1 MLHALKPINN
11 GVTSPLEPLFSPDRL
26 LNMPRTL
33 PSPLAPAQ
41 DETRG
46 VLAIK
51 PFRRLWNAMLF
62 SSLGDWL
69 GLLATTALAQ
79 QLSGGDYATA
89 NFAIAGVFIARL
101 LPAVFLGPIA
111 GVIAD
116 RLDRRKLMV
125 SSDVLRTGLYI
136 SIPIA
141 HNYFWLYTA
150 TILVECVTLFW
161 SPAKDASVPNLV
173 PREKLE
179 SANQVSLLAAYGTAP
194 IAAAL
199 FTFLSLFTS
208 AINAAFSVN
217 TTAVDIA
224 LYLNALSFAFAA
236 FTIWGLREIPKG
248 AAAKHTA
255 ESGIIKSLHEGYKS
269 VSASKIIRGLI
280 VGMLGAFIAA
290 GAVIGLARTFVGD
303 LGGGEAAYGVLFGA
317 VFTGLAAGIA
327 LGPKVFSQF
336 SRRRLFGAS
345 LTIAGFFLVA
355 LAAIPN
361 LVLAVFIV
369 IVLGAFSGIS
379 WVTGFTML
387 GMEVADDVRGRT
399 FAYVQSLIR
408 VVLVGVL
415 AIAPLIAAAVG
426 EHTFEFQNTQ
436 VSYNGAAVT
445 LAIAGII
452 ASLIGVISYHHMK
465 DRPNVS
471 LWSDISNALKGE
483 LGSITGAPT
492 KGVFIVFEGGEG
504 IGKTTQ
510 AKLLKAWLEQE
521 GESVVLSREPGGSEL
536 GIEIRKILLSHSTG
550 EISPRAEALLYAA
563 DRAHHVHDVIR
574 PALAQGDV
582 VISDR
587 YFDSSIAYQGAGRV
601 LEPGE
606 VARISR
612 WATESLFPTLT
623 IIIDLPAEIGL
634 ARLRNK
640 DRLEA
645 QPIDF
650 HERVRQ
656 EFLQLALLDPERY
669 FILDGNQS
677 IEDTHTLII
686 ARVNQ
691 IAALKRNAVADKGAL
706 LLRPIRAVNKV
717 VRTTAKRTSVGATNA
732 VKKSKQAVRKSTTK
746 KPVTKKRSAK

>member
-1 MLHALKPINN
+1 MA
-11 GVTSPLEPLFSPDRL
+11 
-26 LNMPRTL
+26 RTL
-33 PSPLAPAQ
+33 PTPAAPAQ

-46 VLAIK
+46 VLAIR
-51 PFRRLWNAMLF
+51 PFRKLWNSMVF

-69 GLLATTALAQ
+69 GLLATTAMAQ
-79 QLSGGDYATA
+79 QLSGGDYAKA
-89 NFAIAGVFIARL
+89 NFAIAGVFISRL
-101 LPAVFLGPIA
+101 LPAVFLGPLA

-116 RLDRRKLMV
+116 KLDRRKLMV
-125 SSDVLRTGLYI
+125 VCDILRTGLYI
-136 SIPIA
+136 SIPIF

-161 SPAKDASVPNLV
+161 SPAKEASVPNLV

-194 IAAAL
+194 IAALL

-208 AINAAFSVN
+208 AFVALIPNFNA
-217 TTAVDIA
+217 TAVDIA
-224 LYLNALSFAFAA
+224 LYVNAASFAFAA
-236 FTIWGLREIPKG
+236 FTIWNLKEIPKG
-248 AAAKHTA
+248 AAAKHAADT
-255 ESGIIKSLHEGYKS
+255 GILKSLLEGWKS
-269 VSASKIIRGLI
+269 VSGSKIIRGL
-280 VGMLGAFIAA
+280 VLGMVGAFVAA

-327 LGPKVFSQF
+327 FGPKVFAQF

-345 LTIAGFFLVA
+345 LTTAGLFLVG

-361 LVLAVFIV
+361 LVLAVFTV
-369 IVLGAFSGIS
+369 IALGAFSGIC

-399 FAYVQSLIR
+399 FAFVQSLIR
-408 VVLVGVL
+408 VVLVAVL

-426 EHTFEFQNTQ
+426 QHTFKFQNTQ
-436 VSYNGAAVT
+436 LSYNGASVT
-445 LAIAGII
+445 ILIAGLF
-452 ASLIGVISYHHMK
+452 AAFIGALSYHQMK

-471 LWSDISNALKGE
+471 LFSDISNAIKGE

-521 GESVVLSREPGGSEL
+521 GESVVLSREPGGSDL

-563 DRAHHVHDVIR
+563 DRAHHVFSVIR
-574 PALAQGDV
+574 PALAAGEV

-634 ARLRNK
+634 GRLKSK
-640 DRLEA
+640 DRLES
-645 QPIDF
+645 QPLAF

-656 EFLQLALLDPERY
+656 EFLQLSLLDPERY
-669 FILDGNQS
+669 FIVDGSKS
-677 IEDTHTLII
+677 IEDIHSAII
-686 ARVNQ
+686 TRVSE
-691 IAALKRNAVADKGAL
+691 IGALKRNAREDKGNL
-706 LLRPIRAVNKV
+706 LLRPIRAAGKA
-717 VRTTAKRTSVGATNA
+717 VRTTAKKTSAGATKA
-732 VKKSKQAVRKSTTK
+732 VNKAKPKKKAKTK
-746 KPVTKKRSAK
+746 K

>member
-1 MLHALKPINN
+1 
-11 GVTSPLEPLFSPDRL
+11 
-26 LNMPRTL
+26 MPKTL
-33 PSPLAPAQ
+33 PTPAAPAP
-41 DETRG
+41 DVTRG

-51 PFRRLWNAMLF
+51 PFRKLWNSMVF

-79 QLSGGDYATA
+79 QLSGGDYTKA

-116 RLDRRKLMV
+116 KLDRRKLMV
-125 SSDVLRTGLYI
+125 NCDILRTALYI
-136 SIPIA
+136 SIPIV

-150 TILVECVTLFW
+150 MILVECITLFW
-161 SPAKDASVPNLV
+161 SPAKEASVPNLV
-173 PREKLE
+173 PRDKLE
-179 SANQVSLLAAYGTAP
+179 NANQVSLLAAYGTAP
-194 IAAAL
+194 IAAAI

-208 AINAAFSVN
+208 AINAAFSLNV
-217 TTAVDIA
+217 TAVDLA
-224 LYLNALSFAFAA
+224 LYVNALSFAFAA
-236 FTIWGLREIPKG
+236 FTVWGLREIPKG
-248 AAAKHTA
+248 AAAKHAA
-255 ESGIIKSLHEGYKS
+255 ETSILKALHEGWKA
-269 VSASKIIRGLI
+269 VSGSKLIRGLI
-280 VGMLGAFIAA
+280 VGMVGAFFAA

-327 LGPKVFSQF
+327 LGPKVFAQF

-345 LTIAGFFLVA
+345 LTISGAFLVA

-361 LVLAVFIV
+361 LVLAVFIT
-369 IVLGAFSGIS
+369 IILGAFSGIT

-387 GMEVADDVRGRT
+387 GMEVQDEVRGRT
-399 FAYVQSLIR
+399 FAFVQSLIR

-415 AIAPLIAAAVG
+415 AVAPLIAAAVG
-426 EHTFEFQNTQ
+426 EHTFKFQNTQ

-445 LAIAGII
+445 ILIAGLF
-452 ASLIGVISYHHMK
+452 ASLIGFISYKQMK
-465 DRPNVS
+465 DRPKVS
-471 LWSDISNALKGE
+471 LWSDIVNAFKGE
-483 LGSITGAPT
+483 LGSITGAPA

-521 GESVVLSREPGGSEL
+521 GEKVVLSREPGGSDL

-563 DRAHHVHDVIR
+563 DRAHHVFSLIR
-574 PALAQGDV
+574 PALSRGEV

-634 ARLRNK
+634 GRLKSK
-640 DRLEA
+640 DRLES
-645 QPIDF
+645 QPLSF

-656 EFLQLALLDPERY
+656 EFLQLSLLDPERY
-669 FILDGNQS
+669 FIVDGSKS
-677 IEDTHTLII
+677 IEDIHSAII
-686 ARVNQ
+686 TRVSE
-691 IAALKRNAVADKGAL
+691 IGALKRNAREDKGNL
-706 LLRPIRAVNKV
+706 LLRPIRAAGKA
-717 VRTTAKRTSVGATNA
+717 VRTTAKKTSAGATKAVNKA
-732 VKKSKQAVRKSTTK
+732 KPKKKAKVKK
-746 KPVTKKRSAK
+746 

>member
-1 MLHALKPINN
+1 
-11 GVTSPLEPLFSPDRL
+11 
-26 LNMPRTL
+26 MPKTL
-33 PSPLAPAQ
+33 PTPAAPAQ
-41 DETRG
+41 DVTRG

-51 PFRRLWNAMLF
+51 PFRKLWNSMVF

-69 GLLATTALAQ
+69 GLLATTAMAQ
-79 QLSGGDYATA
+79 QLSGGNYATA

-116 RLDRRKLMV
+116 KLDRRKLMV
-125 SSDVLRTGLYI
+125 VCDIVRTALYI
-136 SIPIA
+136 SIPIF

-150 TILVECVTLFW
+150 TILVECITLFW
-161 SPAKDASVPNLV
+161 SPAKEASVPNLV

-179 SANQVSLLAAYGTAP
+179 NANQVSLLAAYGTAP
-194 IAAAL
+194 IAALL

-208 AINAAFSVN
+208 AINAAFGINS
-217 TTAVDIA
+217 TAIDLS
-224 LYLNALSFAFAA
+224 LYVNALSFAFAA

-248 AAAKHTA
+248 AAAKHAADT
-255 ESGIIKSLHEGYKS
+255 GILKSLHEGWKS
-269 VSASKIIRGLI
+269 VSRSALIRGLI
-280 VGMLGAFIAA
+280 VGMVGAFVAA

-327 LGPKVFSQF
+327 LGPKVFAQF

-345 LTIAGFFLVA
+345 LAISGGFLVA

-361 LVLAVFIV
+361 LVIAVFIV
-369 IVLGAFSGIS
+369 VILGAFSGIT

-387 GMEVADDVRGRT
+387 GMEVQDDVRGRT
-399 FAYVQSLIR
+399 FAFVQSLIR

-415 AIAPLIAAAVG
+415 AVAPLIAAAVG
-426 EHTFEFQNTQ
+426 RHTFKFQNTEI
-436 VSYNGAAVT
+436 SYNGAAVT
-445 LAIAGII
+445 ILLAGLF
-452 ASLIGVISYHHMK
+452 ASLIGIASYKQMK

-471 LWSDISNALKGE
+471 LWSDITNALKGE

-492 KGVFIVFEGGEG
+492 KGVFIAFEGGEG
-504 IGKTTQ
+504 IGKSTQ

-521 GESVVLSREPGGSEL
+521 GETVVLSREPGGSDL

-563 DRAHHVHDVIR
+563 DRAHHVYSVIR
-574 PALAQGDV
+574 PALARNEV

-587 YFDSSIAYQGAGRV
+587 YFDSSIAYQGAGRI
-601 LEPGE
+601 LQPGE

-623 IIIDLPAEIGL
+623 IIIDLPPQIGL
-634 ARLRNK
+634 ARLKSK
-640 DRLEA
+640 DRLES
-645 QPIDF
+645 QPMDF

-656 EFLQLALLDPERY
+656 EFLQLAALDPERY
-669 FILDGNQS
+669 VIIDGNQS
-677 IEDTHTLII
+677 IEDTHAAII
-686 ARVNQ
+686 ARVSE
-691 IAALKRNAVADKGAL
+691 IPALKRNAVEDKGNL
-706 LLRPIRAVNKV
+706 LLRPIRAAGKEVKKISN
-717 VRTTAKRTSVGATNA
+717 SATKA
-732 VKKSKQAVRKSTTK
+732 VKKASPKKKTATK
-746 KPVTKKRSAK
+746 K

>member
-1 MLHALKPINN
+1 
-11 GVTSPLEPLFSPDRL
+11 
-26 LNMPRTL
+26 MPKTL
-33 PSPLAPAQ
+33 PTPAAPAQ
-41 DETRG
+41 QVTRG
-46 VLAIK
+46 VLAIR
-51 PFRRLWNAMLF
+51 PFRKLWNSMLF

-69 GLLATTALAQ
+69 GLLATTAMAQ

-116 RLDRRKLMV
+116 KLDRRKLMV
-125 SSDVLRTGLYI
+125 NCDILRAALYI

-141 HNYFWLYTA
+141 NNYFWLYTA
-150 TILVECVTLFW
+150 MILVECITLFW
-161 SPAKDASVPNLV
+161 SPAKEASVPNLV

-179 SANQVSLLAAYGTAP
+179 SANQVSLFAAYGTAP
-194 IAAAL
+194 VAALL

-208 AINAAFSVN
+208 AINAAFSTNV
-217 TTAVDIA
+217 TAVELA
-224 LYLNALSFAFAA
+224 LYANALSFAFAA
-236 FTIWGLREIPKG
+236 FTIWGLHEIPKG
-248 AAAKHTA
+248 AAAKHNA
-255 ESGIIKSLHEGYKS
+255 ESGIIKSLHEGWKA
-269 VSASKIIRGLI
+269 VSGSKLIRGLI
-280 VGMLGAFIAA
+280 VGMLGAFVAA

-317 VFTGLAAGIA
+317 VFTGLALGIA
-327 LGPKVFSQF
+327 LGPKIFAQF

-345 LTIAGFFLVA
+345 LTISGAFLVA

-369 IVLGAFSGIS
+369 VILGAFSGIT

-387 GMEVADDVRGRT
+387 GMEVQDDVRGRT
-399 FAYVQSLIR
+399 FAFVQSLIR

-415 AIAPLIAAAVG
+415 AVAPLIAAAVG
-426 EHTFEFQNTQ
+426 QHTFKFQNTQ

-445 LAIAGII
+445 ILIAGLF
-452 ASLIGVISYHHMK
+452 ASLIGFVSYKQMK
-465 DRPNVS
+465 DRPTVS
-471 LWSDISNALKGE
+471 LWSDIVNAFKGE
-483 LGSITGAPT
+483 LGSMTGAPT
-492 KGVFIVFEGGEG
+492 QGIFIAFEGGEG
-504 IGKTTQ
+504 IGKSTQ
-510 AKLLKAWLEQE
+510 SQLLKQWLEQE
-521 GESVVLSREPGGSEL
+521 GESVVLSREPGGTDL
-536 GIEIRKILLSHSTG
+536 GIEIRRILLSHSTG

-563 DRAHHVHDVIR
+563 DRAHHVFSVIR
-574 PALAQGDV
+574 PALANGQV

-634 ARLRNK
+634 GRLKSK
-640 DRLEA
+640 DRLES
-645 QPIDF
+645 QPIAF

-656 EFLQLALLDPERY
+656 EFLQLAAVDPERY
-669 FILDGNQS
+669 FIVDGNQS
-677 IEDTHTLII
+677 IDDIHTAII
-686 ARVNQ
+686 SRVSQ
-691 IAALKRNAVADKGAL
+691 IPTLKRNAVEDKGNL
-706 LLRPIRAVNKV
+706 LLRPIRAAGK
-717 VRTTAKRTSVGATNA
+717 A
-732 VKKSKQAVRKSTTK
+732 VKKTGNSATKAVKKTGTAVKSKAKPAAK
-746 KPVTKKRSAK
+746 KPAKK

>member
-1 MLHALKPINN
+1 MAR
-11 GVTSPLEPLFSPDRL
+11 S
-26 LNMPRTL
+26 L
-33 PSPLAPAQ
+33 PTPAAPAQ
-41 DETRG
+41 DQTRG
-46 VLAIK
+46 VLAIR
-51 PFRRLWNAMLF
+51 PFRKLWNSMVF

-69 GLLATTALAQ
+69 GLLATTAMAQ
-79 QLSGGDYATA
+79 QLSGGDYAKA
-89 NFAIAGVFIARL
+89 NYAIAGVFISRL

-116 RLDRRKLMV
+116 KLDRRKLMV
-125 SSDVLRTGLYI
+125 ICDILRTALYV
-136 SIPIA
+136 SIPIF

-161 SPAKDASVPNLV
+161 SPAKEASVPNLV

-194 IAAAL
+194 IAAVL
-199 FTFLSLFTS
+199 FTILSLFTS
-208 AINAAFSVN
+208 AFVALIPNFTA
-217 TTAVDIA
+217 TAVDIA
-224 LYLNALSFAFAA
+224 LYVNAASFAFAA
-236 FTIWGLREIPKG
+236 FTIWNLREIPKG
-248 AAAKHTA
+248 AAAKQAADT
-255 ESGIIKSLHEGYKS
+255 GILKSLLEGWKS
-269 VSASKIIRGLI
+269 VSGSKIIRGLV
-280 VGMLGAFIAA
+280 VGMVGAFVAA

-317 VFTGLAAGIA
+317 VFSGLALGIA
-327 LGPKVFSQF
+327 FGPKVFAQF

-345 LTIAGFFLVA
+345 LTIAGLFLVG

-361 LVLAVFIV
+361 LVLAVFTV
-369 IVLGAFSGIS
+369 IALGAFSGIC

-399 FAYVQSLIR
+399 FAFVQSLIR

-415 AIAPLIAAAVG
+415 ALAPLIAAAVG
-426 EHTFEFQNTQ
+426 QHTFKFQNTQ
-436 VSYNGAAVT
+436 VSYNGASVT
-445 LAIAGII
+445 ILIAGVF
-452 ASLIGVISYHHMK
+452 AAFIGALSYHQMK

-471 LWSDISNALKGE
+471 LWSDISNAIKGE

-492 KGVFIVFEGGEG
+492 KGTFIVFEGGEG
-504 IGKTTQ
+504 IGKSTQ
-510 AKLLKAWLEQE
+510 AKLLKQWLEQE
-521 GESVVLSREPGGSEL
+521 GESVVLTREPGGSDL

-563 DRAHHVHDVIR
+563 DRAHHVFSVIR
-574 PALAQGDV
+574 PALAAGQV
-582 VISDR
+582 VIGDR

-634 ARLRNK
+634 GRLKSK
-640 DRLEA
+640 DRLES
-645 QPIDF
+645 QPLAF

-669 FILDGNQS
+669 FVVDGNKS
-677 IEDTHTLII
+677 IEDTHTAII
-686 ARVNQ
+686 SRVSE
-691 IAALKRNAVADKGAL
+691 IAALKRNAREDKGNL
-706 LLRPIRAVNKV
+706 LLRPIRAAGKA
-717 VRTTAKRTSVGATNA
+717 VRTTAKAVNKAKPKRKQKLRSERFRQSCWARTCC
-732 VKKSKQAVRKSTTK
+732 
-746 KPVTKKRSAK
+746 

>member
-1 MLHALKPINN
+1 MA
-11 GVTSPLEPLFSPDRL
+11 
-26 LNMPRTL
+26 RTL
-33 PSPLAPAQ
+33 PTPAAPAQ

-46 VLAIK
+46 VLAIR
-51 PFRRLWNAMLF
+51 PFRKLWNSMVF

-69 GLLATTALAQ
+69 GLLATTAMAQ
-79 QLSGGDYATA
+79 QLSGGDYAKA
-89 NFAIAGVFIARL
+89 NYAIAGVFISRL
-101 LPAVFLGPIA
+101 LPAVFLGPLA

-125 SSDVLRTGLYI
+125 VCDILRTALYI
-136 SIPIA
+136 SIPLF

-161 SPAKDASVPNLV
+161 SPAKEASVPNLV
-173 PREKLE
+173 PRTKLE

-194 IAAAL
+194 IAALL

-208 AINAAFSVN
+208 AINAAFNINS
-217 TTAVDIA
+217 TGVDIA
-224 LYLNALSFAFAA
+224 LYVNAASFAFAA
-236 FTIWGLREIPKG
+236 FTIFNLKEIPKV
-248 AAAKHTA
+248 AAAKHSADT
-255 ESGIIKSLHEGYKS
+255 GILKSLIEGWKS
-269 VSASKIIRGLI
+269 VSGSKIIRGL
-280 VGMLGAFIAA
+280 VLGMVGAFVAA

-317 VFTGLAAGIA
+317 VFSGLALGIA
-327 LGPKVFSQF
+327 FGPKVFAQF

-345 LTIAGFFLVA
+345 LTIAGLFLVG

-361 LVLAVFIV
+361 LVLAVFTV
-369 IVLGAFSGIS
+369 IALGAFSGIC

-399 FAYVQSLIR
+399 FAFVQSLIR

-415 AIAPLIAAAVG
+415 ALAPLIAAAVG
-426 EHTFEFQNTQ
+426 QHTFKFQNTQ
-436 VSYNGAAVT
+436 VSYNGASVT
-445 LAIAGII
+445 ILIAGVF
-452 ASLIGVISYHHMK
+452 AAFIGALSYHQMK

-471 LWSDISNALKGE
+471 LWSDISNAIKGE
-483 LGSITGAPT
+483 LGSITGAPA
-492 KGVFIVFEGGEG
+492 KGIFIVFEGGEG
-504 IGKTTQ
+504 IGKSTQ
-510 AKLLKAWLEQE
+510 AKLLKSWLEQE
-521 GESVVLSREPGGSEL
+521 GETVVLSREPGGSDL

-563 DRAHHVHDVIR
+563 DRAHHVFSVIR
-574 PALAQGDV
+574 PALAAGEV

-634 ARLRNK
+634 SRLKSK
-640 DRLEA
+640 DRLES
-645 QPIDF
+645 QPLDF

-656 EFLQLALLDPERY
+656 EFLQISLLDPERY
-669 FILDGNQS
+669 FVVSGNQS
-677 IEDTHTLII
+677 IEDTHSAII
-686 ARVNQ
+686 ARVSE
-691 IAALKRNAVADKGAL
+691 ISGLKRNAREDKGNL
-706 LLRPIRAVNKV
+706 LLRPIRAASKA
-717 VRTTAKRTSVGATNA
+717 VRTTAAKTSAGATKA
-732 VKKSKQAVRKSTTK
+732 VNKAKPKKKA
-746 KPVTKKRSAK
+746 VTKK

>member
-1 MLHALKPINN
+1 
-11 GVTSPLEPLFSPDRL
+11 
-26 LNMPRTL
+26 MPKTL
-33 PSPLAPAQ
+33 PTPAAPAP
-41 DETRG
+41 DVTRG

-51 PFRRLWNAMLF
+51 PFRKLWNSMVF

-79 QLSGGDYATA
+79 QLSGGDYAKA

-116 RLDRRKLMV
+116 KLDRRKLMV
-125 SSDVLRTGLYI
+125 NCDILRTGLYI
-136 SIPIA
+136 SIPIF

-150 TILVECVTLFW
+150 MILVECITLFW
-161 SPAKDASVPNLV
+161 SPAKEASVPNLV
-173 PREKLE
+173 PRDKLE
-179 SANQVSLLAAYGTAP
+179 NANQVSLLAAYGTAP
-194 IAAAL
+194 VAAAI

-208 AINAAFSVN
+208 AINAAFSLNV
-217 TTAVDIA
+217 TAVDLA
-224 LYLNALSFAFAA
+224 LYANALSFAFAA
-236 FTIWGLREIPKG
+236 FTVWGLREIPKG
-248 AAAKHTA
+248 AAAKHAA
-255 ESGIIKSLHEGYKS
+255 ETSILKSLHEGWKA
-269 VSASKIIRGLI
+269 VSGSKLIRGLI
-280 VGMLGAFIAA
+280 VGMVGAFVAA

-327 LGPKVFSQF
+327 LGPKVFAQF

-345 LTIAGFFLVA
+345 LTISGAFLVA

-369 IVLGAFSGIS
+369 IILGAFSGIT

-399 FAYVQSLIR
+399 FAFVQSLIR
-408 VVLVGVL
+408 VVLVAVL
-415 AIAPLIAAAVG
+415 AAAPLIAAAVG
-426 EHTFEFQNTQ
+426 EHTFKFQNTQ

-445 LAIAGII
+445 ILIAGLF
-452 ASLIGVISYHHMK
+452 ASLIGFISYKQMK

-471 LWSDISNALKGE
+471 LWSDIVNAFKGE

-492 KGVFIVFEGGEG
+492 QGVFIVFEGGEG

-521 GESVVLSREPGGSEL
+521 GESVVLSREPGGSDL

-563 DRAHHVHDVIR
+563 DRAHHVFSVIR
-574 PALAQGDV
+574 PALAAGEV

-634 ARLRNK
+634 GRLKSK
-640 DRLEA
+640 DRLES
-645 QPIDF
+645 QPLAF

-656 EFLQLALLDPERY
+656 EFLQLSLLDPERY
-669 FILDGNQS
+669 FIVDGSKS
-677 IEDTHTLII
+677 IEDIHSAII
-686 ARVNQ
+686 TRVSE
-691 IAALKRNAVADKGAL
+691 IGALKRNAQEDKGNL
-706 LLRPIRAVNKV
+706 LLRPIRAAGKA
-717 VRTTAKRTSVGATNA
+717 VRTTAKKTSAGATKA
-732 VKKSKQAVRKSTTK
+732 VNKAKPKKKAKTK
-746 KPVTKKRSAK
+746 K